1 MNWAKEEIGEY
12 TSPSPYMWG
21 KATYT
26 SREELSPNLAVLG
39 YNNGVLD
46 PEKKFKE
53 AWDAIDAISETEE
66 YKNLSSAEKRSLFLN
81 KYAKVDDYPNGPEF
95 AQLFHYRDE
104 DFVKSHPYIV
114 FSTEKD
120 NFIYEVFAV
129 SYLEENPEFAYFSS
143 GISHEKAYS
152 MAKQAIDHSIWL
164 YPEVEIKADDKFI
177 SLSTTPYTYFENGY
191 DNERIRF
198 VITGRLLP
206 ADAELKETCKVE
218 KNPSPV
224 APKLP
229 EKK

>member
-1 MNWAKEEIGEY
+1 
-12 TSPSPYMWG
+12 
-21 KATYT
+21 
-26 SREELSPNLAVLG
+26 
-39 YNNGVLD
+39 
-46 PEKKFKE
+46 
-53 AWDAIDAISETEE
+53 
-66 YKNLSSAEKRSLFLN
+66 
-81 KYAKVDDYPNGPEF
+81 
-95 AQLFHYRDE
+95 
-104 DFVKSHPYIV
+104 
-114 FSTEKD
+114 
-120 NFIYEVFAV
+120 
-129 SYLEENPEFAYFSS
+129 
-143 GISHEKAYS
+143 

-164 YPEVEIKADDKFI
+164 YPEVEVKEDDKFI